1 MAINLSAFALRNKPL
16 DYFFMALIVV
26 AGVMAFF
33 NLGRDEDPPFTIRTM
48 VVQAGWPG
56 ASAEDTL
63 LQVTERLEQTL
74 QETPHL
80 DRIDSQTR
88 PGSSTLF
95 INLDATTPAAEVPAI
110 WTNVRNRVAD
120 MRHTLPQG
128 VVGPGFNDEFGDTF
142 GVIYGFTADGFSQR
156 ELRDQVEAI
165 RSELLRVPDVAKVEI
180 LGAQDE
186 TVFVEFDQARLASL
200 GISPGLVRDTL
211 RAQNLVRPGGTLRSG
226 TDAISIRVSGA
237 FASEDDLRDIVLPVN
252 GRLIRLGDVADIRRG
267 YADPPQPMFR
277 VNGVPALGLAVSMSD
292 GGDVIALGKSLKARM
307 AELTANLPIGIE
319 ATLVAN
325 QPEIVDTAI
334 AEFTESLWQAIAIV
348 LVISFLA
355 LGVRAGLVVAFAI
368 PLTMAAVFV
377 IMQMVG
383 IDLQRISL
391 GALIIA
397 LGLLVDDAM
406 TTVDSMSRRLA
417 AGDNELQAGSYAYF
431 KLAFAMLA
439 GALITIAGFVP
450 IGFAQSSAGE
460 YTFSIFAV
468 VGIALITSW
477 FVAVLFVPV
486 IGVALLRAPKAGATM
501 SEGFMERGFRRALA
515 AALRVRSLVVI
526 GTVVL
531 FVLSVLGLSL
541 VPRQFFPPSDRVE
554 LLVDITMPQGAS
566 IHGTEATVD
575 RLEAIL
581 KEQTGISH
589 WSTYIGSGAIR
600 FYLPLNV
607 QTPNPF
613 LAQLVVVTDSIE
625 DRQRLQ
631 PLLESILTE
640 QFPEAITRVYALE
653 LGPPVGWPIQY
664 RVTGDD
670 PDVVRSIARDVA
682 SVIGKVGDSQSISF
696 NWMEPARMIKV
707 ELDQDEARRLGLS
720 AAAVSETLDLHL
732 SGAMV
737 TQIRDSIYLVPVVAR
752 AKGGQTLSPERL
764 ADMQISLPGGQTVP
778 LSQIARLDYELTN
791 PLVHRRDRVAALTVQ
806 ADVQPG
812 LEAATVVDKIELAL
826 ADLRAGLPMGYSVD
840 TGGLVE
846 ESAKS
851 QASVFAVVP
860 LMLVL
865 VLSILMIALRSFPL
879 VGMVLFMAPLGL
891 IGVVAALLASGQPLG
906 FVAILGVLALVGMI
920 AKNAVILIEQIEDER
935 RSGKPVRE
943 AVVDATISR
952 VRPIALT
959 ALSTVLG
966 LIPIAFTVFWGAMA
980 FAIMGGL
987 TVASVLTLIVLPVL
1001 YDLVFNRGQ
1010 AATAPATARPDPE
1023 GAAG

>member
-56 ASAEDTL
+56 ASTEDTL

-95 INLDATTPAAEVPAI
+95 INLDATTPVAEVPAI

-277 VNGVPALGLAVSMSD
+277 VNGVAALGLAVSMSD

-307 AELTANLPIGIE
+307 VELTANLPIGIE

-682 SVIGKVGDSQSISF
+682 SVIGQVGDSQSISF

-1010 AATAPATARPDPE
+1010 AATAPATAKPDPE
-1023 GAAG
+1023 SSAA

>member
-1 MAINLSAFALRNKPL
+1 MALNLSAFALRNKPL

-95 INLDATTPAAEVPAI
+95 VHLDATTPAADVPAI
-110 WTNVRNRVAD
+110 WTGVRNRVAD

-156 ELRDQVEAI
+156 ELRDRVEAI
-165 RSELLRVPDVAKVEI
+165 RSELLRVPDVAKVEL

-226 TDAISIRVSGA
+226 TDAISVRVSGA

-277 VNGVPALGLAVSMSD
+277 VNGEQALGLAVSMSD
-292 GGDVIALGKSLKARM
+292 GGDVIALGKNLQARM
-307 AELTANLPIGIE
+307 AELTADLPIGIE
-319 ATLVAN
+319 VTLVAN
-325 QPEIVDTAI
+325 QPAIVDTAI

-377 IMQMVG
+377 IMQVAG

-417 AGDNELQAGSYAYF
+417 AGDDELQAGSYAYQ

-477 FVAVLFVPV
+477 VVAVLFVPV
-486 IGVALLRAPKAGATM
+486 IGVALLRAPKAGATS
-501 SEGFMERGFRRALA
+501 SEGIMERGFRRALT

-526 GTVVL
+526 GTVAL
-531 FVLSVLGLSL
+531 FALSVLGLSL

-554 LLVDITMPQGAS
+554 LLVDITMPQGSS

-581 KEQTGISH
+581 KEQKGISH

-625 DRQRLQ
+625 ERQRLE

-664 RVTGDD
+664 RVTGDN
-670 PDVVRSIARDVA
+670 PDIVRTIARDVA
-682 SVIGKVGDSQSISF
+682 TVIGKVGNSQSISF
-696 NWMEPARMIKV
+696 NWMEPSRMIKV

-732 SGAMV
+732 SGATV
-737 TQIRDSIYLVPVVAR
+737 TQIRDDIYLVPVVAR

-812 LEAATVVDKIELAL
+812 LEAATVVDRIEVAL
-826 ADLRAGLPMGYSVD
+826 TDLRAGLPAGYSID

-851 QASVFAVVP
+851 QDSVFAVVP

-865 VLSILMIALRSFPL
+865 VLSILMIALRSFKL
-879 VGMVLFMAPLGL
+879 VAMVLFMAPLGL

-935 RSGKPVRE
+935 QSGKPVRQ
-943 AVVDATISR
+943 AVIDATISR

-987 TVASVLTLIVLPVL
+987 ALASVLTLIVLPVL
-1001 YDLVFNRGQ
+1001 YDLVFNRGKD
-1010 AATAPATARPDPE
+1010 ARAPVTTVPEPAGTAT
-1023 GAAG
+1023 